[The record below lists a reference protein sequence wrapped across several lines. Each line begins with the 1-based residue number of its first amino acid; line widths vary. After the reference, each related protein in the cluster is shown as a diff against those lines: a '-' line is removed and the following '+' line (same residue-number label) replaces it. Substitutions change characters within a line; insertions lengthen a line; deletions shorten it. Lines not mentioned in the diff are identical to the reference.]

1 MTVRFSR
8 RDTLVR
14 SAAVAAALMSGA
26 AVPGLAA
33 PLRTSPRSGEIDA
46 ILQARVDAAD
56 VPGVVAM
63 AATEQSVIYQ
73 GAFGARSMGAA
84 ARMFA
89 DTIFSIASMT
99 KLLTSVAALQLVEQD
114 KLKLDEPAA
123 RIDST
128 LGSSQVLD
136 GFDAKGAPQLRPARK
151 PITLRHLLT
160 HTSGLSYQLWDT
172 NVVRYGKA
180 SRKNPALPRT
190 PLMFDPDTRWAYGGS
205 LDRVGRLVEI
215 VSGQRLDRY
224 FREHIL
230 GPLEMNDTAFWL
242 NEKQRAR
249 QASLHLRRAD
259 GTLVP
264 QPLVR
269 RAEPKVT
276 SGGGGI
282 YATAPDYLTLLQA
295 LLNGGSLA
303 GKSILRPQ
311 TVALMS
317 TNQIGNLDAG
327 ILKTTNPALSENV
340 DFFPGVRLRW
350 GLGDMINIDP
360 VPDARR
366 AGSLT
371 WAGLYNTYYW
381 IDPASRIAGVIMM
394 QILPFA
400 DRRAL
405 GVYRLFERGIYRALR
420 DA

>member
-1 MTVRFSR
+1 MRFSR
-8 RDTLVR
+8 RDALLRTVAVT
-14 SAAVAAALMSGA
+14 AAGLIPGA
-26 AVPGLAA
+26 AVPSLAA
-33 PLRTSPRSGEIDA
+33 PPRPQIRNEEIDA
-46 ILQARVDAAD
+46 VLQARVDAAE

-63 AATEQSVIYQ
+63 AATEHSVIYQ
-73 GAFGARSMGAA
+73 GAFGMRSSGARAGMS
-84 ARMFA
+84 A
-89 DTIFSIASMT
+89 DTVFSIASMT
-99 KLLTSVAALQLVEQD
+99 KLLTSVAAMQLVERG

-123 RIDST
+123 SVDPT
-128 LGSSQVLD
+128 LGSPQVLD
-136 GFDAKGAPQLRPARK
+136 GFDAQGAPQLHAARK

-160 HTSGLSYQLWDT
+160 HTSGFSYQLWDA
-172 NVVRYGKA
+172 NVIRYGKA
-180 SRKNPALPRT
+180 ARNNPALPRA

-215 VSGQRLDRY
+215 ISGQNLDRY
-224 FREHIL
+224 FHDHIL
-230 GPLEMNDTAFWL
+230 GPLGMNDTAFAL
-242 NEKQRAR
+242 TEKQRTR
-249 QASLHLRRAD
+249 QASLHLRKAD

-269 RAEPKVT
+269 RTDPKVF

-282 YATAPDYLTLLQA
+282 YSTAPDYLTLLQA
-295 LLNGGSLA
+295 LLNGGGVA

-317 TNQIGNLDAG
+317 TNQIGNTDAG
-327 ILKTTNPALSENV
+327 ILKTTNPALSGDV

-350 GLGDMINIDP
+350 GLGDMINVDP
-360 VPDARR
+360 VPDGRR

-400 DRRAL
+400 DQRAL
-405 GVYRLFERGIYRALR
+405 NVYRLFERGIYRAHKP
-420 DA
+420 A

>member
-1 MTVRFSR
+1 M
-8 RDTLVR
+8 
-14 SAAVAAALMSGA
+14 
-26 AVPGLAA
+26 
-33 PLRTSPRSGEIDA
+33 
-46 ILQARVDAAD
+46 QARVDAAE

-63 AATEQSVIYQ
+63 AATEHSVIYQ
-73 GAFGARSMGAA
+73 GAFGVRSIGARASMS
-84 ARMFA
+84 A
-89 DTIFSIASMT
+89 DTVFSIASMT
-99 KLLTSVAALQLVEQD
+99 KLLTSVAAMQLVERG

-123 RIDST
+123 RIDPT
-128 LGSSQVLD
+128 LGSPQVLD
-136 GFDAKGAPQLRPARK
+136 GFDAQGTPQLHAARK

-160 HTSGLSYQLWDT
+160 HTSGFSYQLWDA
-172 NVVRYGKA
+172 NVIRYGKA
-180 SRKNPALPRT
+180 ARNNPALPRA

-215 VSGQRLDRY
+215 ISGQNLDRY
-224 FREHIL
+224 FHDHIL
-230 GPLEMNDTAFWL
+230 GPLGMNDTAFAL
-242 NEKQRAR
+242 TEKQRAR
-249 QASLHLRRAD
+249 QASLHLRKAD

-269 RAEPKVT
+269 RADPKVF

-282 YATAPDYLTLLQA
+282 YSTAPDYLTLLQA
-295 LLNGGSLA
+295 LLNGGGVA

-317 TNQIGNLDAG
+317 TNQIGNIDAG
-327 ILKTTNPALSENV
+327 ILKTTNPALSGDV

-350 GLGDMINIDP
+350 GLGDMINVDP
-360 VPDARR
+360 VPDGRR

-400 DRRAL
+400 DQRAL
-405 GVYRLFERGIYRALR
+405 NVYRLFERGIYRAHKP
-420 DA
+420 A